1 MAERRMFAKTI
12 IDSDAFL
19 DMPQSSQLLYFHLS
33 MRADDDGFINN
44 PKSIM
49 RNVGCKDDDIKLL
62 IAKKFL
68 IPFDSGVVV
77 IKHWK
82 IHNYIR
88 NDRYKETKY
97 KEERASLTIDENN
110 SYSLGMSS
118 GIPVVSKMDTQV
130 RLGEV
135 SIGKVNKNTQKS
147 KLFALI
153 DAYSDDEEVRG
164 LLYDWMDI
172 RKAKRSAQTEK
183 AIRQNLDRLADYAK
197 ESKMDIVEYLTEV
210 IRRGWAAF
218 YPVKSYERTEAK
230 NETSSA
236 SYDLEKF
243 EARSMYGE
251 LKYERKKKD
260 AEN

>member
-33 MRADDDGFINN
+33 MRGDDEGFINN

-68 IPFDSGVVV
+68 IPFESGVVV
-77 IKHWK
+77 IKHWR
-82 IHNYIR
+82 IHNYIQK
-88 NDRYKETKY
+88 DRFTPTKY
-97 KEERASLTIDENN
+97 SSEKSMLSLDENK
-110 SYSLGMSS
+110 SYTLC
-118 GIPVVSKMDTQV
+118 IQDVSTLDTQD
-130 RLGEV
+130 RLGKG

-183 AIRQNLDRLADYAK
+183 AIKQNLDRLVGYAQ

-218 YPVKSYERTEAK
+218 YPIKSYDNPDVKS
-230 NETSSA
+230 ETSSA
-236 SYDLEKF
+236 SYNLDEF
-243 EARSMYGE
+243 EERSLHGE
-251 LKYERKKKD
+251 LKYRSKR
-260 AEN
+260 

>member
-33 MRADDDGFINN
+33 MRGDDEGFINN

-68 IPFDSGVVV
+68 IPFESGVVV
-77 IKHWK
+77 IKHWR
-82 IHNYIR
+82 IHNYIQK
-88 NDRYKETKY
+88 DRFTPTKY
-97 KEERASLTIDENN
+97 SSEKAMLSLDENK
-110 SYSLGMSS
+110 SYTLC
-118 GIPVVSKMDTQV
+118 IQDVSTMDTQD
-130 RLGEV
+130 RLGKG
-135 SIGKVNKNTQKS
+135 SIGKVSKNTQKS

-153 DAYSDDEEVRG
+153 DSYSDDEEVRS

-183 AIRQNLDRLADYAK
+183 AIKQNLDRLVGYAK
-197 ESKMDIVEYLTEV
+197 ESKMDIIEYLTEV

-218 YPVKSYERTEAK
+218 YPIRSFDTPTDAK
-230 NETSSA
+230 QNTSSA
-236 SYDLEKF
+236 SYDLDEF
-243 EARSMYGE
+243 EERSLHGE
-251 LKYERKKKD
+251 LKYRSKK
-260 AEN
+260 

>member
-33 MRADDDGFINN
+33 MRGDDEGFINN

-62 IAKKFL
+62 IAKGFL
-68 IPFDSGVVV
+68 IPFESGVVV
-77 IKHWK
+77 IKHWR
-82 IHNYIR
+82 IHNYIQK
-88 NDRYKETKY
+88 DRFTPTKY
-97 KEERASLTIDENN
+97 SSEKAMLSLDENK
-110 SYSLGMSS
+110 SYTLC
-118 GIPVVSKMDTQV
+118 IQDVSTLDTQD
-130 RLGEV
+130 RLGKG
-135 SIGKVNKNTQKS
+135 SIGKGNNNTQKS

-183 AIRQNLDRLADYAK
+183 AIKQNLDRLVGYAE

-218 YPVKSYERTEAK
+218 FPIKSFDQLDK
-230 NETSSA
+230 NQETSSA
-236 SYDLEKF
+236 SYDLDEF
-243 EARSMYGE
+243 EERSLHGE
-251 LKYERKKKD
+251 LKYRSKK
-260 AEN
+260 